1 MNNNFGPYLYHDGM
15 LAKKTFGERS
25 FTVIV
30 ASAYNAGII
39 GPECNGLVVLD
50 DNHRQVLLDEHLKE
64 SSGYFGAS
72 ERQQAEFKR
81 VMAMEW
87 PDFTAFLRGNKRYR
101 GGVDDIDKAA
111 EKPVVGYDEKVN
123 AWIAEGKVPDA
134 KGPDIRPAKMIEAHE
149 SSKNPYS
156 YPDKTREEMI
166 VALASHESY
175 HPMNYNNGGFVLSWD
190 IKVRGVTDGAG
201 VEGFEHDPQFD
212 AKWEEHLEEN
222 SGLFWTMCG
231 DALRTYTED
240 GFTPYVFEDVGAKFY
255 TNGRQGGHLVLQQ
268 WNGSGR
274 KGWAS
279 CQMAFDN
286 REDFIEWLKD
296 LPDADLVKFYD
307 LVKTL
312 DHDLRD
318 PTRQVNFQFAS
329 YREFIEGEWKED
341 AGEEAT
347 SAVAP

>member
-1 MNNNFGPYLYHDGM
+1 MNNRIGPYHYHDNM

-25 FTVIV
+25 FTVLV

-50 DNHRQVLLDEHLKE
+50 DNHRAVLLDEHLKE
-64 SSGYFGAS
+64 STGYFGAS
-72 ERQQAEFKR
+72 ARQQDEFKR

-87 PDFTAFLRGNKRYR
+87 PEFADFVRSNKRYR
-101 GGVDDIDKAA
+101 GGVPDIDNAA
-111 EKPVVGYDEKVN
+111 AKPVVGYDEKIN
-123 AWIAEGKVPDA
+123 AWIAAGRVTEP

-149 SSKNPYS
+149 SSSVPYS

-166 VALASHESY
+166 VALASHDSY

-190 IKVRGVTDGAG
+190 IKVRGTTDGAG
-201 VEGFEHDPQFD
+201 VDGFEHDPQFD
-212 AKWEEHLEEN
+212 QRWEEHLEEN
-222 SGLFWTMCG
+222 SELFWSMCA

-240 GFTPYVFEDVGAKFY
+240 GFTPYVFEDSKATFY
-255 TNGRQGGHLVLQQ
+255 TNGRSGGHLVLQK
-268 WNGSGR
+268 WDGSGR

-279 CQMAFDN
+279 CQMAFDG
-286 REDFIEWLKD
+286 RDDFIDWLKD
-296 LPDADLVKFYD
+296 LPDADLAKFYD

-318 PTRQVNFQFAS
+318 PTRAVNYYFAS
-329 YREFIEGEWKED
+329 YRESMEEQWKEE
-341 AGEEAT
+341 AEE
-347 SAVAP
+347 VAASEVVP